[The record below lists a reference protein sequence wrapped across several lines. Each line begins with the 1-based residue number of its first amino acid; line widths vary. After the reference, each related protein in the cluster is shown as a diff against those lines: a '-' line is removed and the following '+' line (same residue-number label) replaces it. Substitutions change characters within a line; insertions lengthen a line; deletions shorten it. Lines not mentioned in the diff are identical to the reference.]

1 MAPPRK
7 GEIMGKW
14 NLVHDE
20 AMGSADRTLSIWSD
34 PNGPG
39 VRVIFEV
46 NEEGSRVKYYQT
58 ARDAVLG
65 LFVISDVC
73 YGENVMTWEEGKFDG
88 FLDKVWENQDSVVI
102 LGCEHEGT
110 CEEEFQR
117 AQIAL
122 GNE

>member
-1 MAPPRK
+1 
-7 GEIMGKW
+7 MGKW

-20 AMGSADRTLSIWSD
+20 AMGRADRTLSIWSAQSD
-34 PNGPG
+34 SG

-46 NEEGSRVKYYQT
+46 NEEGLRVKYYQT
-58 ARDAVLG
+58 ARDAILG
-65 LFVISDVC
+65 LFTISEVC
-73 YGENVMTWEEGKFDG
+73 YGHNVMTWEEGKFDG

-102 LGCEHEGT
+102 LECEHAGT